1 MAQPARA
8 RMLKLSLPG
17 VDPAAIP
24 MLTAE
29 QVTQIPAE
37 FLDFLHDHG
46 QVEDYGDLKMIS
58 VKDDRHNFTIL
69 SIAAWVTNGRLEPGE
84 LEGERLDPM
93 DLRSAQKPVIY
104 NRNTHEQDATFVASK
119 ETHARFL
126 QRLGLYTISIRAGM
140 QDMQAYL
147 SNTIRTEY
155 PVYEAELVALLT
167 AVLEYTNDLSHLDPA
182 LASFVGQRM
191 FCLRDLLAK
200 TGAVLPLLC
209 KTISAKDRFLALA
222 GRADPADLALALAEL
237 RNSVGQVGET
247 YALLDTF
254 IKQNNVDEDKIQ
266 QVPAVT
272 PAQTAAQKTRA
283 KRKRGFTSK
292 ARVASETTEVVPQL
306 RQTKWSGTEV
316 LSHPML
322 PTVVA
327 APLRF
332 RRYQTLRG
340 HDALIQTFRY
350 MSLVPH

>member
-1 MAQPARA
+1 
-8 RMLKLSLPG
+8 
-17 VDPAAIP
+17 
-24 MLTAE
+24 
-29 QVTQIPAE
+29 
-37 FLDFLHDHG
+37 
-46 QVEDYGDLKMIS
+46 
-58 VKDDRHNFTIL
+58 
-69 SIAAWVTNGRLEPGE
+69 
-84 LEGERLDPM
+84 
-93 DLRSAQKPVIY
+93 
-104 NRNTHEQDATFVASK
+104 
-119 ETHARFL
+119 
-126 QRLGLYTISIRAGM
+126 M

-155 PVYEAELVALLT
+155 PVYEAELIALLT

-237 RNSVGQVGET
+237 RNSVGEVGET

-292 ARVASETTEVVPQL
+292 ARVASETTEVGAAAATDKVVGNGGAITPHAANGSRRPTALSSVPNSARPRRPHPDIQIYESGPPLNHGAPKVLRRLRPIIANEYWSATPEKWDQL
-306 RQTKWSGTEV
+306 GDDGKRCFTHAGLICETEAGTIAQEPCSECAELGEV
-316 LSHPML
+316 CEVYNTGDARNLSFGGACTRCRLNRH
-322 PTVVA
+322 A
-327 APLRF
+327 
-332 RRYQTLRG
+332 RYSHSEMKRTRKTQTL
-340 HDALIQTFRY
+340 
-350 MSLVPH
+350 